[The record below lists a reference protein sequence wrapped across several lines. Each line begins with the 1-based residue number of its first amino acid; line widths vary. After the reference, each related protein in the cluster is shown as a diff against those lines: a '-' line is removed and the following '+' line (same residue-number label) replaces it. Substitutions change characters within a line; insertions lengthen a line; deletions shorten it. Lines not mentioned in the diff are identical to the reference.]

1 MTTRTVFWR
10 SALVAAALA
19 FAVGGCAVEVDP
31 DGDDGGDD
39 GGDPTAQTITIRVTN
54 SASVTLDPEIYISA
68 TPVSAE
74 ELFTDANKFTAFGV
88 GTLGLLGGNDS
99 DTFEVDCAAARVIG
113 TKGGRFGDD
122 LNNPQG
128 AGQQVILT
136 QDLSIFCGGTLRLT
150 YSGSGSTFNTNFTV
164 SR

>member
-1 MTTRTVFWR
+1 MITRMGFWR
-10 SALVAAALA
+10 SILSLA
-19 FAVGGCAVEVDP
+19 GIAIVLGGCVVEVGPPDD
-31 DGDDGGDD
+31 DGDDG

-99 DTFEVDCAAARVIG
+99 DTFEVDCASARVIG

-122 LNNPQG
+122 LNDPQG
-128 AGQQVILT
+128 TGQQVILT
-136 QDLSIFCGGTLRLT
+136 QDLSIFCGGQLRLT